1 MKNTDK
7 KFYKDFCA
15 LSKNILRLANKGV
28 PIVEFL
34 IEFSEMLFGFSNCD
48 EIEIIMHGNEQN
60 YHWIKEKKKQ
70 TYHFKLIPFEKSK
83 NIKPFLNRTVG
94 PKISRIALMVFQEK
108 IDPSLS
114 CFSKNGSFWIG
125 DTSKPLFLNSTT
137 SKKQPKGL
145 NIQGKYKTISIIRF
159 LINDNNVGLLIMKSK
174 TPYFFTARDIEFYE
188 GVIQTLG
195 VAIDDRQ
202 AQSALCERIKELTC
216 LYGIAKIL
224 EESEMSLDI
233 AFNKIVNIIPPSFQY
248 PEITSARII
257 LENKSFQTQVFKETS
272 ISIRSYIVEK
282 NINIGRV
289 EVFYKENK
297 KSDEDI
303 FFLQEEKDL
312 IETIAKQ
319 VSVLIERRKRAEEKA
334 KLQDQLRHADRLA
347 TIGQLAAGVAHE
359 LNEPLG
365 NILGYAQLVKKD
377 SDINTQVK
385 DDIEVIIK
393 ASLHS
398 REVIKKLMYFAKQL
412 PPKNSKVDLNNI
424 IKDGIYFLES
434 RCDRAGINLK
444 KELKPRLPKITAD
457 TSQLNQVLVNLI
469 VNSIQAIQAGGE
481 ILIKTYSD
489 MQNVYLIIKDNGI
502 GMDEETLEKI
512 FIPFFTTKD
521 INEGTGLG
529 LPVVHGIIKA
539 HRGNIKVESKLG
551 KGTVFTVTFP
561 RKTTGENPK

>member
-1 MKNTDK
+1 
-7 KFYKDFCA
+7 
-15 LSKNILRLANKGV
+15 
-28 PIVEFL
+28 
-34 IEFSEMLFGFSNCD
+34 
-48 EIEIIMHGNEQN
+48 
-60 YHWIKEKKKQ
+60 
-70 TYHFKLIPFEKSK
+70 
-83 NIKPFLNRTVG
+83 
-94 PKISRIALMVFQEK
+94 MVFQEK

-125 DTSKPLFLNSTT
+125 DTSKPLFFNPTT
-137 SKKQPKGL
+137 SNKHLKSFNL
-145 NIQGKYKTISIIRF
+145 SEKYKTISIIRF
-159 LINDNNVGLLIMKSK
+159 LINDNNVGLLIIKSK
-174 TPYFFTARDIEFYE
+174 IPYFFTARDIEFYE

-195 VAIDDRQ
+195 VAIADRHAQ
-202 AQSALCERIKELTC
+202 AALCERIKELTC

-224 EESEMSLDI
+224 EESELSLDI
-233 AFNKIVNIIPPSFQY
+233 AFSKIVNIIPPSFQY
-248 PEITSARII
+248 PEITYARII

-272 ISIRSYIVEK
+272 ISIKSYIVEK
-282 NINIGRV
+282 NINIGRI
-289 EVFYKENK
+289 EVFYNENK

-319 VSVLIERRKRAEEKA
+319 VSVLIERRKRAEEKE

-365 NILGYAQLVKKD
+365 NILGYAQLIKKD
-377 SDINTQVK
+377 SDIKTQVK
-385 DDIEVIIK
+385 NDIEVIIK

-489 MQNVYLIIKDNGI
+489 KQSVYLIVKDNGI

-551 KGTVFTVTFP
+551 KGTVFTVALP
-561 RKTTGENPK
+561 RKKQEKILNEKE

>member
-1 MKNTDK
+1 MKKINK

-28 PIVEFL
+28 PIIDFL
-34 IEFSEMLFGFSNCD
+34 IEFSKMFFRFSYCD

-60 YHWIKEKKKQ
+60 YHWIKERKKK
-70 TYHFKLIPFEKSK
+70 TYQFKFIPFMD
-83 NIKPFLNRTVG
+83 NIKNFF
-94 PKISRIALMVFQEK
+94 KKAAAAEISPIALMVFQEK
-108 IDPSLS
+108 IDSSLS

-125 DTSKPLFLNSTT
+125 DTSKPLFLNSKT
-137 SKKQPKGL
+137 SKKQPEGL
-145 NIQGKYKTISIIRF
+145 TILGKYKTISIIRF
-159 LINDNNVGLLIMKSK
+159 IINDNNIGLLIMKSK
-174 TPYFFTARDIEFYE
+174 TPYFFTARDIEYYE

-195 VAIDDRQ
+195 VAIADRRTQ
-202 AQSALCERIKELTC
+202 AALRERIKELTC

-224 EESEMSLDI
+224 EESELSLDI
-233 AFNKIVNIIPPSFQY
+233 AFNKIVNIIPPAVQF
-248 PEITSARII
+248 PEIASARIV
-257 LENKSFQTQVFKETS
+257 LEKKSFKSQLFKETS
-272 ISIRSYIVEK
+272 VSIKSYIIEK
-282 NINIGRV
+282 NIKVGKI
-289 EVFYKENK
+289 EVFYNENK

-303 FFLQEEKDL
+303 FFIPEEKEL

-319 VSVLIERRKRAEEKA
+319 VSVLIERRKRAEEKE

-365 NILGYAQLVKKD
+365 NVLGYAQLIKKD
-377 SDINTQVK
+377 SEINTQVK
-385 DDIEVIIK
+385 NDIEVIIK
-393 ASLHS
+393 APLHA

-412 PPKNSKVDLNNI
+412 PPRNLKVDLNNVI
-424 IKDGIYFLES
+424 EDGIYFLES
-434 RCDRAGINLK
+434 RCDRAGIDLK
-444 KELKPRLPKITAD
+444 KELKPHLPKIPAD
-457 TSQLNQVLVNLI
+457 ASQLNQVLVNLI
-469 VNSIQAIQAGGE
+469 VNSIQAMPAGGE

-489 MQNVYLIIKDNGI
+489 KQSVYLIIKDNGI
-502 GMDEETLEKI
+502 GMDKETLEKI

-551 KGTVFTVTFP
+551 KGTVSTVTLP
-561 RKTTGENPK
+561 RKTNRRES